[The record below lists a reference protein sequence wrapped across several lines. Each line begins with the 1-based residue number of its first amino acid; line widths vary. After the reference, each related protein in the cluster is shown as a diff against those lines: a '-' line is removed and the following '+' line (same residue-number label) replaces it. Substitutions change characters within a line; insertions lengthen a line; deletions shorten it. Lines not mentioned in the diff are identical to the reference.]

1 MTSLSDSAWQEV
13 ASLWAWGK
21 KMKREGH
28 EEKKKNQCH
37 VGQWIAS
44 RSSHLAVKS
53 VANKKSKR
61 KPCFALAMREL
72 WPFAHTPLRW
82 GFFFLLPHLVVLTS
96 FFFLDPLFSST
107 KTKTHMLRF
116 FDTRDPPAR
125 RLEARLLPSL
135 HNLFILLAN
144 HLFPEHSL
152 CFGRKGGGE
161 GDCSWSLGQRQNILF
176 FPLKANQSHRINFH
190 IPHPDLG
197 WKSTKQKNASRLACY
212 NFF

>member
-13 ASLWAWGK
+13 ASLWAWG

-96 FFFLDPLFSST
+96 FFFFGSLVFLHEDEDAHASVLWHT
-107 KTKTHMLRF
+107 W
-116 FDTRDPPAR
+116 PAR
-125 RLEARLLPSL
+125 EEVRSSAFAISAQLVHSSCKPLVSWTFSLLW
-135 HNLFILLAN
+135 
-144 HLFPEHSL
+144 E
-152 CFGRKGGGE
+152 KGGRG
-161 GDCSWSLGQRQNILF
+161 G
-176 FPLKANQSHRINFH
+176 
-190 IPHPDLG
+190 
-197 WKSTKQKNASRLACY
+197 RL
-212 NFF
+212 